1 MQADIMIWLQGL
13 FEGSYG
19 FFDAFFTFI
28 TFFGEELVLFIVL
41 PIFYWAINKE
51 MAEIGAVAGFAT
63 MTLNGM
69 IKDICEIPR
78 PIGTEGIRFV
88 EVENFFVDTV
98 HLKEGSY
105 SFPSGHS
112 QTSSVMM
119 FSIASYYNKKKLWIF
134 SSVLVLLVMI
144 SRLYLGVHWPLDVL
158 IGGML
163 GLISAIFFYKLLINK
178 KDDTRV
184 KIYFIVAC
192 ICLVA
197 LFFAEKSDTYKS
209 IGASFGFAL
218 GALFER
224 KYVNFDPKEGT
235 FWKKVLR
242 CLIGIIIVGGLKIG
256 LKPLF
261 GLFGDFFIL
270 DFFRYMILVF
280 VAIAIYPLVFK
291 KLKL

>member
-1 MQADIMIWLQGL
+1 MQADIMIWFQEL
-13 FEGSYG
+13 FAGNYG
-19 FFDAFFTFI
+19 FFDFFFSFI

-51 MAEIGAVAGFAT
+51 AAEIVAVAGFAT
-63 MTLNGM
+63 MTVNGM
-69 IKDICEIPR
+69 IKDICKIER
-78 PIGTEGIRFV
+78 PISNEEIRFV

-112 QTSSVMM
+112 QTSSVLM
-119 FSIASYYNKKKLWIF
+119 FSLASYYNKKNLWIF
-134 SSVLVLLVMI
+134 ASVLVLLVMM
-144 SRLYLGVHWPLDVL
+144 SRVYLGVHWPLDVL
-158 IGGML
+158 IGGLL
-163 GLISAIFFYKLLINK
+163 GLISAVFFYKLLVNK
-178 KDDTRV
+178 KQDTRIL
-184 KIYFIVAC
+184 IYFIVAC
-192 ICLVA
+192 VCLIA
-197 LFFAEKSDTYKS
+197 LIFAEKSDTYKS
-209 IGASFGFAL
+209 IGAMFGFAT

-224 KYVNFDPKEGT
+224 KLVNFDPKEGT
-235 FWKKVLR
+235 LLRKVIR
-242 CLIGIIIVGGLKIG
+242 CVIGIIIVAALKIG

-261 GLFGDFFIL
+261 GLIGDAFIL